1 MTAIGR
7 EKRVAERKEEK
18 KELHRE
24 EDKEAEESRAKRS
37 CRKERII
44 KLQRGEENGIA
55 EW

>member
-24 EDKEAEESRAKRS
+24 EDKEAEENRAKRS

-44 KLQRGEENGIA
+44 KLQKGEENGIA